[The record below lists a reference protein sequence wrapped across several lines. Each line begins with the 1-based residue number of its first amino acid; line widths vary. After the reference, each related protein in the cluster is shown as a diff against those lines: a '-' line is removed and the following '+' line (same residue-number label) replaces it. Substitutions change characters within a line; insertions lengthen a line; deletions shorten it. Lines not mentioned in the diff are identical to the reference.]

1 MTHQIEYAAINQK
14 VENKEKFDSLLD
26 ISINHKIPHL
36 HECGGHGNCTTC
48 RVRILDGIFNCSP
61 KTQIEKSTG
70 SARKWDPSIRLACQ
84 TYPKGDIKLQRLIWS
99 SAEVNQLQKELAPE
113 GKAEERPIAI
123 IFCDLRNF
131 TSLSSENLNF
141 DIAFML
147 NRFYT
152 ALGDP
157 ILMNNGIIYQYVG
170 DEIIG
175 VFGTTGGTKEK
186 NCMDAIRAAL
196 GMQYA
201 LDLLNKTELKD
212 FQVEL
217 KSGIG
222 INFGK
227 AYVGHL
233 GHPTH
238 RQFSVI
244 GDPVNVASRIQAQTK
259 KTDAK
264 ILISKSVFKSATKDA
279 LLINNIYSAAL
290 AGKDDVAELYDLIGF
305 KDMDLQLELQASL
318 HLMLHDEIAFAKLF
332 YDKVFQIAPQAR
344 RLFKSNMT
352 DQGRLLT
359 HMLGGIVYS
368 LSRPEHLTTGLKK
381 LGQSHVKYG
390 VKAAHYPIVKKAMMD
405 TIDETLGDLKT
416 EKTLDAWSTAL
427 DFVMDAMQ
435 NWETL

>member
-1 MTHQIEYAAINQK
+1 MSQVIEFASINEQ
-14 VENKEKFDSLLD
+14 VTNDDEFNSLLD
-26 ISINHKIPHL
+26 ISIHHKIPHL
-36 HECGGHGNCTTC
+36 HECGGHGACTTC
-48 RVRILDGIFNCSP
+48 RVRILDGIYNCSP
-61 KTQIEKSTG
+61 KTEVEKSTAF
-70 SARKWDPSIRLACQ
+70 ARKWDPSIRLACQ
-84 TYPKGDIKLQRLIWS
+84 TYPKGNVKLQRLIWS

-123 IFCDLRNF
+123 VFCDLRNF

-152 ALGDP
+152 ALGEP

-170 DEIIG
+170 DEIVG
-175 VFGTTGGTKEK
+175 VFGTTGGSREK

-212 FQVEL
+212 FEVEL

-222 INFGK
+222 INFGN

-244 GDPVNVASRIQAQTK
+244 GDPVNVASRIQGYTK
-259 KTDAK
+259 KTGSK
-264 ILISKSVFKSATKDA
+264 ILISKSVFKCATKNS
-279 LLINNIYSAAL
+279 LMVGNIYSADL
-290 AGKDDVAELYDLIGF
+290 AGKEEEIDLYDLVGF
-305 KDMDLQLELQASL
+305 KEMDLQLELQASL
-318 HLMLHDEIAFAKLF
+318 HVILQDDIGFAKLF
-332 YDKVFQIAPQAR
+332 YDKVFELAPFAR
-344 RLFKSNMT
+344 SLFRSNMT

-359 HMLGGIVYS
+359 HMLGGIVYA
-368 LSRPEHLTTGLKK
+368 LSRPQHLTTGLKK
-381 LGQSHVKYG
+381 LGQSHIKYG
-390 VKAAHYPIVKKAMMD
+390 VKTEHYPIVKQALMR
-405 TIDETLGDLKT
+405 TIDQTLGDLKT
-416 EKTLDAWSTAL
+416 ERAMEAWSTAL

-435 NWETL
+435 NWESL

>member
-1 MTHQIEYAAINQK
+1 MNHQIEYAAINQQ
-14 VENKEKFDSLLD
+14 VENEDEFNSLLD
-26 ISINHKIPHL
+26 ISIDNKIPHL

-48 RVRILDGIFNCSP
+48 RVRILDGVYNCSP
-61 KTQIEKSTG
+61 KTELEKSA
-70 SARKWDPSIRLACQ
+70 SFARKWDPSIRLACQ
-84 TYPKGDIKLQRLIWS
+84 TYPKGNVKLQRLIWS
-99 SAEVNQLQKELAPE
+99 SGEVNQLQKELAPE

-131 TSLSSENLNF
+131 TGLSSENLNF

-152 ALGDP
+152 ALGEP

-175 VFGTTGGTKEK
+175 VFGTAGGTREK

-201 LDLLNKTELKD
+201 LDLLNKIELKD
-212 FQVEL
+212 FQVAL

-259 KTDAK
+259 ETGAK
-264 ILISKSVFKSATKDA
+264 ILISKSVFKSATKDS
-279 LLINNIYSAAL
+279 LLINNIYNAEL
-290 AGKDDVAELYDLIGF
+290 AGKEDKAELYDLIGF

-318 HLMLHDEIAFAKLF
+318 HLMLQDEVAFARLF
-332 YDKVFQIAPQAR
+332 YDKVFTIAPQAR
-344 RLFKSNMT
+344 ALFRSNMT

-368 LSRPEHLTTGLKK
+368 LSRPAHLTTGLKK
-381 LGQSHVKYG
+381 LGQSHIKYG
-390 VKAAHYPIVKKAMMD
+390 VKPAHYPIVKQAMMEA
-405 TIDETLGDLKT
+405 IDETLGNLKT
-416 EKTLDAWSTAL
+416 GKSLDAWSTAL
-427 DFVMDAMQ
+427 DFVMNAMQ
-435 NWETL
+435 NWEQL